1 MSRIIVK
8 SLALFLLLLTV
19 AAAIAIAVSSSIADD
34 AQTGVPLTFSEARLI
49 ADRMPEPD
57 RSLFLYG
64 REKIDDDLQA
74 DVNAFQWLC
83 QDLGDDGK
91 AARKGL
97 EIWSKYDS
105 KFDKAMCDLY
115 RKRLA
120 AVKRVKDRIAELD
133 ATEPKKASPQ

>member
-1 MSRIIVK
+1 MSRALLKAVGVLVAVWI
-8 SLALFLLLLTV
+8 LAYAIAV
-19 AAAIAIAVSSSIADD
+19 AVVAAIADD
-34 AQTGVPLTFSEARLI
+34 GRTGKPLTLAEAKLI
-49 ADRMPEPD
+49 AERMPEPD
-57 RSLFLYG
+57 ASLFLYG
-64 REKIDDDLQA
+64 REKIDDDLQT

-97 EIWSKYDS
+97 EIWSKYNS

-120 AVKRVKDRIAELD
+120 AVKRVKDRLE
-133 ATEPKKASPQ
+133 